1 MQHTNENSDAW
12 QQALPRGRQGLATTM
27 NGFGKVIEDSRRLST
42 LRDVDEV
49 LQGLSRL
56 LKKTVRSGWAV
67 VYLLDRERRDFAPAR
82 SCGMPPRYLPL
93 FRDMPLVPEKIPL
106 LRTIL
111 QKKHHLQ
118 IPNPE
123 SSRLLNPIFRRLL
136 KSLALLAVPMVVH
149 NQVTGAV
156 FVARRR
162 SVALTFTP
170 DEIAVIKDMVSHAA
184 LVVSH
189 IELFDQSLEMALDM
203 AKRID
208 VILTLDEINKAIS
221 SSLSQERIIDTAIE
235 QIERI
240 MQCELVSVLEG
251 DGGQL
256 VVLATR
262 SDVTPEELPA
272 LKRGAVIGKGNV
284 AGQAFTHGESRYI
297 PHLGVLKRLSALEK
311 ALRDVGIESLMAIPL
326 ISKEQPKGVLLL
338 GDTARGQ
345 FVREDAFTIEKI
357 AAQMAV
363 ALENARLYEEMRS
376 LFINTVASLANAIDA
391 KSPWTKG
398 HSERVMNVATAIAR
412 EMGLPGT
419 EVERIRLAGLLH
431 DIGKIGIIEAL
442 LEKPEE
448 LSEDEF
454 PPLRLHPEKGVAI
467 LAPIR
472 QLQDVLPGVLHHHER
487 FDGSGYPHGLK
498 GESIP
503 LAARVV
509 AVADSFD
516 AMVSDRPYKKGL
528 SVREAIKELQRCVGS
543 QFDRAVVEA
552 FTAYLQRAMHG
563 RM

>member
-1 MQHTNENSDAW
+1 
-12 QQALPRGRQGLATTM
+12 M
-27 NGFGKVIEDSRRLST
+27 NGFGKVIEDTKRLSS

-82 SCGMPPRYLPL
+82 SCGMPARYLPL
-93 FRDMPLVPEKIPL
+93 FRTLPLQPDKIPL
-106 LRTIL
+106 LRSIL
-111 QKKHHLQ
+111 QKKQHFQ
-118 IPNPE
+118 ITSPE
-123 SSRLLNPIFRRLL
+123 SSRLISTPFRRLL
-136 KSLALLAVPMVVH
+136 RSLTLLAVPMVVH
-149 NQVTGAV
+149 HQVLGAV

-162 SVALTFTP
+162 SVAPNFTP
-170 DEIAVIKDMVSHAA
+170 DEITVIKDVVAHAA

-221 SSLSQERIIDTAIE
+221 SSLSQERIIDTAME

-240 MQCELVSVLEG
+240 MQCELVSVLED
-251 DGGQL
+251 DGEHL
-256 VVLATR
+256 VVMGSR
-262 SDVTPEELPA
+262 SAVAGDVPA
-272 LKRGAVIGKGNV
+272 LGRGTVVGKESL
-284 AGQAFTHGESRYI
+284 AGQAFARGESRYI
-297 PHLGVLKRLSALEK
+297 PELGAQKRLHPLEK
-311 ALRDVGIESLMAIPL
+311 ELRNVGIESLMAIPL
-326 ISKEQPKGVLLL
+326 ISKERPKGVLLL
-338 GDTARGQ
+338 GDTTAGQ
-345 FVREDAFTIEKI
+345 FVREDAFTIEKV

-363 ALENARLYEEMRS
+363 ALENARLYEEMKS

-398 HSERVMNVATAIAR
+398 HSERVMNVAATIAR
-412 EMGLPGT
+412 EMGLAEA

-442 LEKPEE
+442 LERPAE

-472 QLQDVLPGVLHHHER
+472 QLQDILPGVLHHHER
-487 FDGSGYPHGLK
+487 MDGSGYPHGLK
-498 GESIP
+498 GEAIP
-503 LAARVV
+503 LSARIV

-516 AMVSDRPYKKGL
+516 AMVSERPYKKGL
-528 SVREAIKELQRCVGS
+528 SVKEAVAELNRCAGS

-552 FTAYLQRAMHG
+552 FSCYLLRVMHDSGESG
-563 RM
+563 R

>member
-1 MQHTNENSDAW
+1 
-12 QQALPRGRQGLATTM
+12 M

-56 LKKTVRSGWAV
+56 LKKTVKSGWAV

-136 KSLALLAVPMVVH
+136 KSLVLLAVPMVVH

-162 SVALTFTP
+162 SVASTFTP

-221 SSLSQERIIDTAIE
+221 SSLSQERIIDTAME

-251 DGGQL
+251 DTGQL

-262 SDVTPEELPA
+262 SGVVGELPA
-272 LKRGAVIGKGNV
+272 LKRGAVMGKGNI
-284 AGQAFTHGESRYI
+284 AWQAFTRGETRYI
-297 PHLGVLKRLSALEK
+297 PQLGIQKRHHPLEK
-311 ALRDVGIESLMAIPL
+311 ALMEAGIESLMTIPL
-326 ISKEQPKGVLLL
+326 ISKERPNGVLLL
-338 GDTARGQ
+338 GDTTRGQ

-357 AAQMAV
+357 AAQLAV

-398 HSERVMNVATAIAR
+398 HSERVMNVATTIAR
-412 EMGLPGT
+412 EMGLPEA
-419 EVERIRLAGLLH
+419 EVERIRLVGLLH

-503 LAARVV
+503 LAARIV

-528 SVREAIKELQRCVGS
+528 SVQEAIKELQRCIGS

-552 FTAYLQRAMHG
+552 FTGYLLRVMHNKAG
-563 RM
+563 SG